1 MSHVV
6 KVILKIVLGRNED
19 KIEGEIRDSQSG
31 FRTGMGTREGIFNLR
46 TILDRYLEVKQDI
59 FICYI
64 DYEKAFDRMYHE
76 KLIRALKKLP
86 IDITDLKLIENLY
99 WNQTASIRLEQGES
113 NDFEIKRGVR
123 QGCVLS
129 PKLFNLYT
137 EEIFQKADE
146 LPGINIGGT
155 NITNLRYADDTAL
168 LAESEEAPQ
177 AIVNVVREESLV
189 RGLKMNVKKTK
200 SMVVSRKENRPSVGI
215 IVDGKILEQV
225 NSFKYLGVTITCC
238 CTKCTEM

>member
-1 MSHVV
+1 MPWLFWRYRFDTYPFIY
-6 KVILKIVLGRNED
+6 KRQQFL
-19 KIEGEIRDSQSG
+19 
-31 FRTGMGTREGIFNLR
+31 RELLSFGGGPWPPRPPPLN
-46 TILDRYLEVKQDI
+46 
-59 FICYI
+59 
-64 DYEKAFDRMYHE
+64 
-76 KLIRALKKLP
+76 P
-86 IDITDLKLIENLY
+86 
-99 WNQTASIRLEQGES
+99 RLEQGES

-123 QGCVLS
+123 QGCVL
-129 PKLFNLYT
+129 
-137 EEIFQKADE
+137 
-146 LPGINIGGT
+146 PGIKIGGT

-168 LAESEEAPQ
+168 LAESEEALQ

>member
-31 FRTGMGTREGIFNLR
+31 FRAGMGTREGIFNLR

-64 DYEKAFDRMYHE
+64 DYEKAFDRVYHE

-99 WNQTASIRLEQGES
+99 WNLTASIGLEQGES
-113 NDFEIKRGVR
+113 NDFEIKLGVR

-129 PKLFNLYT
+129 PKLFNLCA
-137 EEIFQKADE
+137 EEIFQRADE

-168 LAESEEAPQ
+168 LAESEEALQ
-177 AIVNVVREESLV
+177 AMVNVVREESLV

-200 SMVVSRKENRPSVGI
+200 SVVVSRT
-215 IVDGKILEQV
+215 KIDKFGN
-225 NSFKYLGVTITCC
+225 NSTG
-238 CTKCTEM
+238 